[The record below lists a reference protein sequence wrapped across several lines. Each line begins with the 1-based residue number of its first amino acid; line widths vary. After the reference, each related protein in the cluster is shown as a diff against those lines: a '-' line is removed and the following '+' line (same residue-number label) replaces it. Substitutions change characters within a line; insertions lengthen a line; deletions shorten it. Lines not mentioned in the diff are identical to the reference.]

1 MSIPTPS
8 IPIRITPQR
17 LALAAFVCLLL
28 VAAGLRFYGLPGH
41 YLWSDEAV
49 AANIAD
55 GALTEVILDTRR
67 YNSSPILYPLA
78 LWVVQK
84 VDVSI
89 FSVRVLPA
97 TASVLTVAVMLFLL
111 PRLGVSRWAAFL
123 AALLT
128 TLSVE
133 AIRTAQDVREYSI
146 DALLAVLLIAGLLW
160 YLRDGRKSLLC
171 VALFLA
177 PLLQYG
183 LVLFGVAVMGAAIV
197 LPSPSTLGTPERD
210 SQRSWIRNWLR
221 QRVALVWPA
230 ACFMAGSAIS
240 YVVTVRYQW
249 QEGGFGSAGYL
260 QSLYYQGEIAASAIF
275 EFAVDGIWSLLTY
288 HLPEEVAIAAIPAF
302 AILLIAVVASKFQG
316 HFQSS
321 PIAVLFSLCIVISV
335 GAAVLGIYPIGSI
348 RAVIYLG
355 PIIFLA
361 AGVAAHTTAGSLA
374 ALTRQ
379 QWLTPTL
386 TIAAAA
392 AILLAA
398 RADALHRES
407 YWPLYSPRDNGGAIV
422 ALLQERASAEDVIY
436 FGHRMRQVMN
446 FHQRSQIGEVVL
458 DVKAICRRPRPETC
472 FPEMIAAVT
481 PPADLSKL
489 WLISEHP
496 WHTSGSELRVLLA
509 LAEHV
514 TIEHIVSG
522 GSPNLYLIQDTAAL
536 IKIAAATD
544 MLRNIKPVLPDQPP
558 IRSTFDIY
566 HSADL
571 LIYHKEPCRAEDVQE
586 PFFLHIY
593 PAETGDLP
601 PHRRQHGFDHLDFVF
616 PDYSLPLHEGCFAL
630 RALPDYPILRIN
642 TGQYNAAGPLWA
654 VNINLDE

>member
-1 MSIPTPS
+1 MNIPTPS
-8 IPIRITPQR
+8 LPIRLTPQR

-41 YLWSDEAV
+41 YLWGDEAI
-49 AANIAD
+49 AANNAG
-55 GALTEVILDTRR
+55 GALTEVIPNTRD

-133 AIRTAQDVREYSI
+133 AIRVAQDAREYSI

-183 LVLFGVAVMGAAIV
+183 LVLFGIAVIGAAIV

-210 SQRSWIRNWLR
+210 SYRSWIRNWLR
-221 QRVALVWPA
+221 ARIALLWPA
-230 ACFMAGSAIS
+230 ACFLAGCAIS
-240 YVVTVRYQW
+240 YALTVRYQW

-260 QSLYYQGEIAASAIF
+260 QSFYYQGEIAASAIF

-302 AILLIAVVASKFQG
+302 AILLIAVVVSKFQG
-316 HFQSS
+316 QFPAS
-321 PIAVLFSLCIVISV
+321 PIAVLFSLCIAISA

-348 RAVIYLG
+348 RSVIYLG

-361 AGVAAHTTAGSLA
+361 AGVAAHTTAVSLA
-374 ALTRQ
+374 ALARR

-386 TIAAAA
+386 TIVAAA

-422 ALLQERASAEDVIY
+422 ILLQERASAEDVVY
-436 FGHRMRQVMN
+436 FGPGTPQVMK
-446 FHQRSQIGEVVL
+446 FHQRSLFGEDVI
-458 DVKAICRRPRPETC
+458 DVKAYCWVRPETC

-481 PPADLSKL
+481 PSAGLSKL
-489 WLISEHP
+489 WLVSEHP
-496 WHTSGSELRVLLA
+496 LHTSGSDLRVLLP
-509 LAEHV
+509 LAEHI

-522 GSPNLYLIQDTAAL
+522 GNPNLYLIQDTAAL

-586 PFFLHIY
+586 HFFLHIS
-593 PAETGDLP
+593 PAETVDLP
-601 PHRRQHGFDHLDFVF
+601 PHRRQYGFDNLDFAF
-616 PDYSLPLHEGCFAL
+616 PGYSIPLHEGCVAL
-630 RALPDYPILRIN
+630 RALPDYPILRIS

-654 VNINLDE
+654 VNVNLDE